1 MAITVADTAS
11 LILAS
16 ASPRRLELL
25 RQIGVI
31 CRLAPQDID
40 ESPHA
45 GESAN
50 ALVSRLAREKA
61 AAALQQFADEPGA
74 IILASDTIVVVDD
87 EVLGKPED
95 QEHARKMLA
104 QLSGRSHR
112 VLTAVTVAGHARQAS
127 CVSSSSVTFRA
138 ISEAEISRYWQ
149 TGEPCGKA
157 GGYAIQGLGA
167 IFVQDLQGSY
177 SAVMGLPLY
186 ETAQL
191 LAEFDISCWQIETE

>member
-1 MAITVADTAS
+1 MPDSPS

-25 RQIGVI
+25 RQIGVS

-40 ESPHA
+40 ESSHT
-45 GESAN
+45 GESATD
-50 ALVSRLAREKA
+50 LVSRLAREKA
-61 AAALQQFADEPGA
+61 VAALQQFANEPA
-74 IILASDTIVVVDD
+74 AVILASDTVVVVDD
-87 EVLGKPED
+87 DVLGKPED
-95 QEHARKMLA
+95 RDHACLMLE

-112 VLTAVTVAGHARQAS
+112 VLTAVTVASHQRQAS
-127 CVSSSSVTFRA
+127 CVSSSSVTFRV
-138 ISEAEISRYWQ
+138 ISDAEARRYWL
-149 TGEPCGKA
+149 TGEPQGKA

-186 ETAQL
+186 ETAQM
-191 LAEFDISCWQIETE
+191 LAGFDIPCWQVETE

>member
-1 MAITVADTAS
+1 
-11 LILAS
+11 
-16 ASPRRLELL
+16 
-25 RQIGVI
+25 
-31 CRLAPQDID
+31 
-40 ESPHA
+40 
-45 GESAN
+45 
-50 ALVSRLAREKA
+50 
-61 AAALQQFADEPGA
+61 
-74 IILASDTIVVVDD
+74 
-87 EVLGKPED
+87 
-95 QEHARKMLA
+95 MLA

-149 TGEPCGKA
+149 TGEPRGKA